1 MKAHIPWLAL
11 ALAVLL
17 IGCGGGGAD
26 RPEARPL
33 LVVDLNILHGILDE
47 DPEADPYDRF
57 PERIELI
64 AAALAELQ
72 PDIIFLQEVLNEPG
86 EDYPNVR
93 ELLLTALGEEY
104 TAIFGDIAGSPIDT
118 GAVGQMTLTRLPIRS
133 AENHFVGGVRSVH
146 RVTVETER
154 GPLDLYNVHLEGTEP
169 DPQLGIDEI
178 EDVLAFILAT
188 RGSGPVILAGDFNAE
203 PDGPSIRAVL
213 AAGFI
218 DALVAGGDA
227 TCVGEGDPGCTSST
241 MPLGDNPD
249 NRTRRRID
257 YIFVTRGSEFQ
268 VDIMTAGLVLNAP
281 EPMRGDRLLWP
292 SDHIGVQALI
302 ELR

>member
-1 MKAHIPWLAL
+1 MKAHIAWLAL

-17 IGCGGGGAD
+17 IGCGGSGG
-26 RPEARPL
+26 PEPTPL

-72 PDIIFLQEVLNEPG
+72 PDVILLQEVLNEGG
-86 EDYPNVR
+86 EDYPKVR
-93 ELLLTALGEEY
+93 EILLAALGEEY

-118 GAVGQMTLTRLPIRS
+118 GVVGQMTLTRLPVRS
-133 AENHFVGGVRSVH
+133 AENHFVGGVRAVH
-146 RVTVETER
+146 RVTIETER
-154 GPLDLYNVHLEGTEP
+154 GPLDLYNAHLEGTEP

-188 RGSGPVILAGDFNAE
+188 RGGGPVILAGDFNAE
-203 PDGPSIRAVL
+203 PGDPSIRAVL
-213 AAGFI
+213 DAGFI

-241 MPLGDNPD
+241 KPLGDNPD

-257 YIFVTRGSEFQ
+257 YIFVIRGSAVR
-268 VDIMTAGLVLNAP
+268 VDITTARLFLSAP